1 MFKKM
6 FLIIVCL
13 NINDDISSY
22 ISSLK
27 KYLTLKLVDLSFRT
41 MMKQIVFTN
50 NFIRFEEIKETT

>member
-1 MFKKM
+1 
-6 FLIIVCL
+6 VCL

-50 NFIRFEEIKETT
+50 NVIRFEEIKETT